1 MVGHI
6 GCTHHLYQWDEEG
19 RVPEV
24 SAQNPLSVDGLG
36 GDLRDAHGRCVGA
49 QHRPRLA
56 RLIQA
61 RKIVLLELHV
71 LQHALDG
78 EVRLTGSL
86 VKVQHNINALP
97 DFVTPVGIHQA
108 VFRQQLQVILNDP
121 GGGLLLPDIKGQQL
135 HGETGHRKLKRNA
148 GSHFTGAE
156 HGDLRLVFHI
166 IHPFHQIRSNTAA
179 PPCPPA
185 MQKATSP

>member
-1 MVGHI
+1 MDDFTVRRDGH
-6 GCTHHLYQWDEEG
+6 GTG
-19 RVPEV
+19 RIER
-24 SAQNPLSVDGLG
+24 AFHIAL
-36 GDLRDAHGRCVGA
+36 AHFA
-49 QHRPRLA
+49 
-56 RLIQA
+56 
-61 RKIVLLELHV
+61 
-71 LQHALDG
+71 ALDG
-78 EVRLTGSL
+78 DDAMAVDPGDMPAGDPHIDRIDLTAGHELGVLDGAPDGLHGLLNIHHHALAHAVRGTGADP
-86 VKVQHNINALP
+86 N
-97 DFVTPVGIHQA
+97 DIHQA

-148 GSHFTGAE
+148 GSHFAGAE